1 VTPEFLPVLPKF
13 VSRLAAL
20 VSLGLAA
27 AAMTASAADASLLD
41 TNWTL
46 ESVRGIPAVT
56 GRGGPPHMVL
66 GPDGGLKGSTG
77 CNQMG
82 GGFTLDGEAIAF
94 GPIRTTRMYCA
105 DAYRTEQELLKAF
118 PDVARFVITGDRL
131 ELLTRDGVTLAVFV
145 AD

>member
-1 VTPEFLPVLPKF
+1 VLPRIIL
-13 VSRLAAL
+13 RLAAL

-27 AAMTASAADASLLD
+27 ATMSASAADASLLD
-41 TNWTL
+41 TRWTL
-46 ESVRGIPAVT
+46 DSVQGIPAVT

-66 GPDGGLKGSTG
+66 GPDGGLSGSTG

-82 GGFTLDGEAIAF
+82 GGFSLDRETIIF
-94 GPIRTTRMYCA
+94 SPIHTTRMYCA

-145 AD
+145 AG